1 MELIPLGYFS
11 ISQLKGS
18 SLIKR
23 LIVTKSVFCTRIVRG
38 QREGHDEWTAWRTT
52 GGADSCKIVK
62 LVGTIIW
69 VHVLNKSRGFEMH
82 WAGGGVKVH
91 RGQYPQFN
99 G

>member
-1 MELIPLGYFS
+1 M
-11 ISQLKGS
+11 KGS
-18 SLIKR
+18 FLIKR
-23 LIVTKSVFCTRIVRG
+23 FIVTKLVFCTRIVRG
-38 QREGHDEWTAWRTT
+38 QREGHEEWTAWRTT
-52 GGADSCKIVK
+52 GGADSYKIVK
-62 LVGTIIW
+62 LVGTIIR